1 MPSPEKA
8 PNHETAV
15 VHHTCRG
22 WHRPPASLALNGE
35 TVHVW
40 RIDLA
45 IPPPLVTR
53 LHRLLSNKEKER
65 AARMRAPG
73 ADRRFVVSHG
83 ATRAILARYLT
94 RPPEEIDF
102 LTGAGGK
109 PYLALPPGAPALCFN
124 LSHSADLA
132 LCAVAMDRDLGVD
145 VERIRPV
152 ADWPQIAARYFSPNE
167 NEALLAL
174 SDEAAL
180 MAFFQGWTGKEA
192 YTKALGRGISRQWSQ
207 FTVSLAPDTLTE
219 LPPVETEADGKDVF
233 TLRPLAPAPGYVA
246 AVAARGT
253 GWRLDCWHWPGP
265 DSIA

>member
-1 MPSPEKA
+1 M
-8 PNHETAV
+8 
-15 VHHTCRG
+15 
-22 WHRPPASLALNGE
+22 
-35 TVHVW
+35 HVW
-40 RIDLA
+40 RIDLDV
-45 IPPPLVTR
+45 PPPLVAR
-53 LHRLLSNKEKER
+53 LHRLLSSEEKER
-65 AARMRAPG
+65 AARMHAPG

-94 RPPEEIDF
+94 RPPEEIVF

-109 PYLALPPGAPALCFN
+109 PYLALPPGPSALCFN

-132 LCAVAMDRDLGVD
+132 LCAVALGRDLGVD

-180 MAFFQGWTGKEA
+180 TAFFQGWTGKEA

-207 FTVSLAPDTLTE
+207 FTVPLAPDTPTE
-219 LPPVETEADGKDVF
+219 RPPASVSAGGKDVF
-233 TLRPLAPAPGYVA
+233 TLWSLAPAAGYVA

-253 GWRLDCWHWPGP
+253 GWRLGCWHWPGP
-265 DSIA
+265 GSIA